1 MVRCSKTRMLLFVS
15 YQNWLTKNDRRAVN
29 TALQKVLIRL
39 EAAVT
44 AKAKEKKNPDNAFT
58 AVTITIAG

>member
-15 YQNWLTKNDRRAVN
+15 YQNRLPINDRRAVN

-44 AKAKEKKNPDNAFT
+44 AKAKEKKNPDNAFA

>member
-1 MVRCSKTRMLLFVS
+1 MLLFIW
-15 YQNWLTKNDRRAVN
+15 YQNRLPINDRRAVN
-29 TALQKVLIRL
+29 TALQKVLIQL

-58 AVTITIAG
+58 AVTITLAG

>member
-1 MVRCSKTRMLLFVS
+1 MLLFIW
-15 YQNWLTKNDRRAVN
+15 YQNRLPKNDRRAVN

-44 AKAKEKKNPDNAFT
+44 AKAKEKKNPDNAFA

>member
-1 MVRCSKTRMLLFVS
+1 MLIFVS
-15 YQNWLTKNDRRAVN
+15 YQNRLSKNDRRAVN

>member
-1 MVRCSKTRMLLFVS
+1 MVRCSKTRMLIFVS
-15 YQNWLTKNDRRAVN
+15 YQNRLSKNDRRAVN

-39 EAAVT
+39 KAAVT

-58 AVTITIAG
+58 AVTITLAG